1 MGNGSSFKGLKI
13 LISALLIF
21 LVLSIPTAAILFPI
35 QFIGNMFK
43 NTWGTVEEY
52 FGYDYAGNFSEE
64 ADFYMAQNRI
74 SLNYKQLLACALA
87 DINGEPKECLINHDM
102 NGNILSN
109 NAETEYF
116 TVNWPEYNGYFD
128 DSYFKQIHV
137 LGKYNTENY
146 EKVGEHY

>member
-1 MGNGSSFKGLKI
+1 MMGNGSSFKGLKI

-74 SLNYKQLLACALA
+74 SLN
-87 DINGEPKECLINHDM
+87 
-102 NGNILSN
+102 
-109 NAETEYF
+109 
-116 TVNWPEYNGYFD
+116 
-128 DSYFKQIHV
+128 
-137 LGKYNTENY
+137 
-146 EKVGEHY
+146 